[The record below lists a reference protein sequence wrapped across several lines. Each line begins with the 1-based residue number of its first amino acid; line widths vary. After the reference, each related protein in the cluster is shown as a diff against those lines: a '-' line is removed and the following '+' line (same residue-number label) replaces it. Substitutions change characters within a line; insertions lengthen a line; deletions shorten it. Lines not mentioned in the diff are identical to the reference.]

1 MTGDPVFKL
10 KRDEEGGGEAGGKDG
25 GGTWRRLD
33 MKADETAKDNKRA
46 VTFWKTDEAYSNSQT
61 FFIIRGYCKRR
72 ALLGAAFGACAST
85 GVKPCQTHALSHSR
99 VRVQAHAPHSHHL
112 EDPHRLKPRLDPPTQ
127 ISPRKRARASTAR
140 AWALKD

>member
-25 GGTWRRLD
+25 GCTWRRLD

-85 GVKPCQTHALSHSR
+85 GVKPCQLTPCLIVVYVSKPMRHTLIISR
-99 VRVQAHAPHSHHL
+99 IL
-112 EDPHRLKPRLDPPTQ
+112 
-127 ISPRKRARASTAR
+127 TA
-140 AWALKD
+140 